1 MNTSCDNVDYLTVL
15 NLLLA
20 QLRALSAYD
29 INILMNKTF
38 AIQKSISWLTLYKK
52 HSMPIF

>member
-20 QLRALSAYD
+20 QLRALSAYN

-38 AIQKSISWLTLYKK
+38 AIQKKNQNAK
-52 HSMPIF
+52 M